1 MKNLTFTFLI
11 IILLSHLS
19 FSQLDSVYYKG
30 PSSGSVTSGAA
41 QNTDY
46 FSDKM
51 PFYGGDQFKIIPPIE
66 RIPDN
71 RGDMI
76 NGWSESKLPELIYV
90 EDSNSNPVES
100 GNGEPAQTAEADEQ
114 RRAAAAARGASGRTG
129 REAGDD
135 QGAGGANR

>member
-30 PSSGSVTSGAA
+30 PSSGSVTSGAV

-46 FSDKM
+46 FSDKL
-51 PFYGGDQFKIIPPIE
+51 PFYGGDQFKIITPNE
-66 RIPDN
+66 RIHNN

-76 NGWSESKLPELIYV
+76 HG
-90 EDSNSNPVES
+90 
-100 GNGEPAQTAEADEQ
+100 
-114 RRAAAAARGASGRTG
+114 
-129 REAGDD
+129 
-135 QGAGGANR
+135 